1 MGRSIMALRELTT
14 DLTPETREEL
24 RESLR
29 ASVSKPAAIRLT
41 SLDAYRGFIMLV
53 MASAG
58 FNFALVYHRLSAA
71 SWPWEPDREPS
82 AVWKFLA
89 YQFDHVS
96 WIGCSFWDLIQPSF
110 MFMVGVAIPFSY
122 ASRQAKGESHGTI
135 CKHAV
140 IRSLILILLAVFLS
154 TPGHQQTNFVFVNVL
169 AQIGLGY
176 MVVFFLRGR
185 GLAIQFLAMAIILV
199 GYWLLFILHPMP
211 GSDFNFQKEAG
222 LPANWPH
229 LTGRAAH
236 WDKNTNFAA
245 WVDQSFLN
253 LFPREEQF
261 QFNEGGYQTL
271 NFIPSIATMIFGL
284 MAGELLRGSKS
295 QTAKLGWLLSAG
307 VLCLLTGLLVDHLIW
322 PDWLANFMAEL
333 GTRLDL
339 TNTPFF
345 GRTWTLCPIVKRI
358 WTPSWAVFSAGWTF
372 LMLALFYLVIDM
384 LGFRGWAFPLVVV
397 GMNSIAIYC
406 MSQLLK
412 PWIRQSLQLHFGQ
425 RIFDGVYGPLVSA
438 TAVLFILWLI
448 CFWMYRQKIFVRI

>member
-1 MGRSIMALRELTT
+1 
-14 DLTPETREEL
+14 
-24 RESLR
+24 
-29 ASVSKPAAIRLT
+29 
-41 SLDAYRGFIMLV
+41 

-58 FNFALVYHRLSAA
+58 FNFSLVYHRLSTA

-82 AVWKFLA
+82 AIWKFLA

-122 ASRQAKGESHGTI
+122 ASRQAKGESHATI
-135 CKHAV
+135 CKHAL
-140 IRSLILILLAVFLS
+140 IRSLVLILLAVFLS

-185 GLAIQFLAMAIILV
+185 GLLIQFLAMAVILV
-199 GYWLLFILHPMP
+199 GYWLLFYLHPLP
-211 GSDFNFQKEAG
+211 PTDFKYEAVG
-222 LPANWPH
+222 VPLNWPH
-229 LTGRAAH
+229 LTGLAAH

-245 WVDQSFLN
+245 WFDAAWFDRGFLN
-253 LFPREEQF
+253 LFSRDQEF
-261 QFNEGGYQTL
+261 LFNEGGYQTL
-271 NFIPSIATMIFGL
+271 NFVPSIATMIFGL

-295 QTAKLGWLLSAG
+295 QAAKLGWLLSAG
-307 VLCLLTGLLVDHLIW
+307 FLCLLAGVVVDHLIW

-333 GTRLDL
+333 GGRLGYS
-339 TNTPFF
+339 NSPFF
-345 GRTWTLCPIVKRI
+345 DRSWTLCPIVKRI

-372 LMLALFYLVIDM
+372 LMLALFYGVIDI
-384 LGFRGWAFPLVVV
+384 LGFRRWAFPLVVV

-412 PWIRQSLQLHFGQ
+412 PWIRQSLQLHLGQ
-425 RIFDGVYGPLVSA
+425 HIFDGIYGPIVSA
-438 TAVLFILWLI
+438 TAVLFVLWLI